1 MTTNNQSDK
10 PEKFNRREGF
20 VKRNWGMIY
29 AVISLFFDVLLLNAA
44 FLVSLWLRF
53 GHLNDFKYYTK
64 AMVFVNGMF
73 ILVSLGLGVYRSRY
87 NLSRD
92 NLRYYYKRLV
102 IYIAVLTMAF
112 LYVIHG
118 QDYSRAVIFT
128 TFFIIYVFWEF
139 SHGVLRKFQNYL
151 TGKHVIGFN
160 TLIIGTNEWT
170 YKFSQRISYIF
181 GGFFHVQ
188 GYISGSSEL
197 TGDVYRDLAPY
208 VIGATD
214 QLESL
219 LETYHPDVVF
229 IVSETMEIEKYRDI
243 YLICKSRNV
252 KLKVVSPKV
261 SDIFTNSKIRDV
273 YGVSLVLE
281 TWRIH
286 FQRFNSRLKRIFDV
300 GFVLI
305 VSPFILPL
313 GLVIALLIKL
323 TSRGPVFFKQKR
335 SLFKG
340 GKQFYFYKFRSM
352 HRDADKMKEDLM
364 AQNETNGALFKIKKD
379 PRITMFGRLIRKVSL
394 DELPQFINVLK
405 GEMTIVGPRP
415 LPVGDFEHMNDV
427 EMSFDWHSQRGSV
440 KPGITGLWQISGRSN
455 LSFEEMLFLD
465 LYYIEH
471 QSIFFDLE
479 ILFET
484 LPTILFGRGAY

>member
-1 MTTNNQSDK
+1 MNK
-10 PEKFNRREGF
+10 KIEFNRREGF
-20 VKRNWGMIY
+20 VKRNWGLIY
-29 AVISLFFDVLLLNAA
+29 AVISLFFDVLLLNTA

-53 GHLNDFKYYTK
+53 GHLNDFRYYTK
-64 AMVFVNGMF
+64 AMVFINGMF
-73 ILVSLGLGVYRSRY
+73 FLVSLGLGVYRSRY
-87 NLSRD
+87 NLSRE
-92 NLRYYYKRLV
+92 NLRHYYKRLV

-112 LYVIHG
+112 LYVIKG

-128 TFFIIYVFWEF
+128 AFFIIYVFWEF
-139 SHGVLRKFQNYL
+139 AHGLLRGLQNYL
-151 TGKHVIGFN
+151 TGRHIIGFD
-160 TLIIGTNEWT
+160 TLIIGTNEWS
-170 YKFSQRISYIF
+170 YKFSQRISYVF
-181 GGFFHVQ
+181 GGFFHVL
-188 GYISGSSEL
+188 GYIRNTSDLEPGREPYIYKEL
-197 TGDVYRDLAPY
+197 QNY
-208 VIGATD
+208 VIGGED
-214 QLESL
+214 QLEEL
-219 LETYHPDVVF
+219 LEKHEPDVVF
-229 IVSETMEIEKYRDI
+229 IVSEKMDMDKYRSI
-243 YLICKSRNV
+243 YKVCKSRNV

-261 SDIFTNSKIRDV
+261 SDIFSNTKIRDV

-286 FQRFNSRLKRIFDV
+286 FQRFNSRLKRVFDV
-300 GFVLI
+300 GFVVLI
-305 VSPFILPL
+305 SPIILPL
-313 GLVIALLIKL
+313 GLLIGLLVKL

-335 SLFKG
+335 SLYKG
-340 GKQFYFYKFRSM
+340 GKEFYFYKFRSM
-352 HRDADKMKEDLM
+352 YKDADKMKDELLDR
-364 AQNETNGALFKIKKD
+364 NESNGALFKIKRD
-379 PRITMFGRLIRKVSL
+379 PRITLFGRLIRKLSL

-415 LPVGDFEHMNDV
+415 LPVADFEKMENV